1 MRKYYSVCDWL
12 GNELFASN
20 DEWEAVDWYDEHE
33 NGDADLQLFVYDEE
47 PVVPEETYDA
57 FAYGHELTNKRLY
70 RFHYQ
75 TKHAF
80 TKDMEREVIKMK
92 DDMNLTTK
100 MIELKETAY
109 GEAILTLKRGNE
121 IKQTVLANTGLSE
134 VVYESA
140 IDYYMYDLNWTE
152 KQFDHYWDN
161 GGEDK
166 EIDNYIEGT
175 VDYYNGNSEW
185 QELN

>member
-1 MRKYYSVCDWL
+1 
-12 GNELFASN
+12 
-20 DEWEAVDWYDEHE
+20 
-33 NGDADLQLFVYDEE
+33 
-47 PVVPEETYDA
+47 
-57 FAYGHELTNKRLY
+57 
-70 RFHYQ
+70 
-75 TKHAF
+75 
-80 TKDMEREVIKMK
+80 MK

-100 MIELKETAY
+100 MIELKETTY

-152 KQFDHYWDN
+152 EQFDQYWEN

-175 VDYYNGNSEW
+175 VEYYDDDSMWE
-185 QELN
+185 ELE

>member
-1 MRKYYSVCDWL
+1 
-12 GNELFASN
+12 
-20 DEWEAVDWYDEHE
+20 
-33 NGDADLQLFVYDEE
+33 
-47 PVVPEETYDA
+47 
-57 FAYGHELTNKRLY
+57 
-70 RFHYQ
+70 
-75 TKHAF
+75 
-80 TKDMEREVIKMK
+80 MK